1 MTLGMPG
8 GQGKAHFDSGEGQ
21 RATRGSVQHLM
32 HQISAGVF
40 AHLKQCVLVIYLTCT
55 PFRWRQGCFQSFH
68 VIQSLQ
74 LRRVTAC

>member
-40 AHLKQCVLVIYLTCT
+40 CT
-55 PFRWRQGCFQSFH
+55 SQAVRACNLFDLHSF
-68 VIQSLQ
+68 SLGG
-74 LRRVTAC
+74 RGVSKVSM